1 MPSGRVARAPS
12 KPAMSSSTSFLSGM
26 RASLLIAALAL
37 FAAGAA
43 ACTLP
48 RRKMG

>member
-1 MPSGRVARAPS
+1 VFGALIAQRA
-12 KPAMSSSTSFLSGM
+12 SFLPGM

-37 FAAGAA
+37 FTAAAA

-48 RRKMG
+48 RRKMS